1 MSAVAI
7 ARAIAAAIE
16 SSAHGGERRSEAN
29 RDHAQRPSTKHTRQG
44 KVVMGRHMHLPKD
57 LTAECRNA
65 AGTGQVVVKG
75 SQAGQLLARNA
86 GGNNCKQASN
96 KSGKRGCERDGAE
109 TRT

>member
-1 MSAVAI
+1 MV
-7 ARAIAAAIE
+7 
-16 SSAHGGERRSEAN
+16 
-29 RDHAQRPSTKHTRQG
+29 
-44 KVVMGRHMHLPKD
+44 GRHMHLPKD

-65 AGTGQVVVKG
+65 AGTGQVDVVVVVVR
-75 SQAGQLLARNA
+75 QVQLLARNA